1 MARDEQLLCFASLV
15 AIAIFQHEPSIDGI
29 VVYVPFVPMTSV
41 KRVSDLEASTE
52 SPLKKP
58 RDSLDTVEPSV
69 DLEGP

>member
-1 MARDEQLLCFASLV
+1 
-15 AIAIFQHEPSIDGI
+15 
-29 VVYVPFVPMTSV
+29 MTSV